1 MPTTLNVIHQRSLSG
16 TRRRIYQLLTE
27 MGTSADAIWPFAS
40 QPFMRS
46 AGPLDPGKTEEW
58 HSGVHAILDE
68 VVPEEKIVWRFL
80 NEGFDGTHG
89 FYLEA
94 DAKKTRISHRID
106 AVVNDVEGRMFWRR
120 LEDSNGRTMEAL
132 FDKLERVLRR

>member
-16 TRRRIYQLLTE
+16 TRRRIYQLLAE

>member
-1 MPTTLNVIHQRSLSG
+1 MPIPLHVVYERSFPG
-16 TRRRIYQLLTE
+16 TRRRIYQLLAE

-46 AGPLDPGKTEEW
+46 AGPLVPGRTEEW

-68 VVPEEKIVWRFL
+68 VVPEERIVWRFQ

-89 FYLEA
+89 YYLEN
-94 DAKKTRISHRID
+94 DAKQTKVVHRID
-106 AVVNDVEGRMFWRR
+106 AQLSETEGRLFWRR
-120 LEDSNGRTMEAL
+120 LEDVHQRTIEAL
-132 FDKLERVLRR
+132 FEKLARVLRR

>member
-16 TRRRIYQLLTE
+16 TRRRIYQLLAE

-58 HSGVHAILDE
+58 HNGVHAILDE
-68 VVPEEKIVWRFL
+68 MVPEEKIVWRFL